1 MLTTDLV
8 DPDSRTEVRRF
19 LRVPYALYR
28 DFPQWVPP
36 LDRDAALML
45 NRRKHPFYEHSDA
58 AFFIALR
65 DGHPVGR
72 VGALEFRPYN
82 RAHGVRQ
89 VAFTMFDC
97 ADDPE
102 AAGALFDR
110 VFAWGKQRG
119 LGPAVGP
126 RGLCALDG
134 YGVLVDGFDRRQLMT
149 MTGYNGPWYPRLLE
163 GLGFQKEV
171 DFVSYELTRSTFVM
185 PEAVTRAAARA
196 TASIRIVRYSNKRAL
211 VRAASRIGDTYN
223 RAFAANW
230 EYYPLT
236 DREIAFVVDQVYPRV
251 DRRLMAFVAAGQEI
265 IGFVL
270 AFPDISAALQR
281 AAGRLTPWSLA
292 RLLVERGRASSVALN
307 GAGVLPE
314 YQGRGANAVLYSQIE
329 NAIRHGGFD
338 RAELPQVAE
347 TATRMRRDL
356 ERLGAVPIKTHRVY
370 RCHVG

>member
-1 MLTTDLV
+1 
-8 DPDSRTEVRRF
+8 
-19 LRVPYALYR
+19 
-28 DFPQWVPP
+28 
-36 LDRDAALML
+36 
-45 NRRKHPFYEHSDA
+45 
-58 AFFIALR
+58 
-65 DGHPVGR
+65 
-72 VGALEFRPYN
+72 
-82 RAHGVRQ
+82 
-89 VAFTMFDC
+89 MFDC

-149 MTGYNGPWYPRLLE
+149 MTGYNGPWYRRLLE

-185 PEAVTRAAARA
+185 PDAVTRAAARA

-236 DREIAFVVDQVYPRV
+236 DREIAFVVDQVYPLV

-307 GAGVLPE
+307 GAGVLPDN
-314 YQGRGANAVLYSQIE
+314 QVGA
-329 NAIRHGGFD
+329 
-338 RAELPQVAE
+338 
-347 TATRMRRDL
+347 RMRCCTRKSRTPSGTVASIARSCRKSPKRPRGCDGISNGWGPCPSRRTASTAATWA
-356 ERLGAVPIKTHRVY
+356 ECPARIHSAGAGVVVLSVVRV
-370 RCHVG
+370 RSCG